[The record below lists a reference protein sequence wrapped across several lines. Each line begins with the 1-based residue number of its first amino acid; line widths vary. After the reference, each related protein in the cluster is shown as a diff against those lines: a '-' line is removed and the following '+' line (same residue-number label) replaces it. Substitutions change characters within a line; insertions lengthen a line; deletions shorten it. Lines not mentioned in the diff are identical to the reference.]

1 MFNPYVLIA
10 SAVFMVLLAIGSY
23 TKGRSDMDAV
33 WKERALV
40 AERQARAK
48 EQELQEAADAITKRY
63 QAERTRIGA
72 RLADALE
79 RLRER
84 PARSVFEDSQPAC
97 TGGDGRSLS
106 AEDAGFLVR
115 EAARADELRV
125 ALDACQRWAAEVT
138 AAH

>member
-10 SAVFMVLLAIGSY
+10 SAVFLVLLTIGSY

-33 WKERALV
+33 WKERALE
-40 AERQARAK
+40 AEQQARATEHK
-48 EQELQEAADAITKRY
+48 LQEAANEITRKY
-63 QAERTRIGA
+63 QIERTRISSN
-72 RLADALE
+72 LADALE

-84 PARSVFEDSQPAC
+84 PARSVSEDSTPAC

-115 EAARADELRV
+115 EAARADELRA
-125 ALDACQRWAAEVT
+125 ALEACQGWAAEVT
-138 AAH
+138 SAH